1 MPLMPTSEIRRE
13 QIYCDLGNLCEPS
26 CHISPLRE
34 LFRWNSVPYETA
46 QFQGT
51 LLVSAYNGQPEN
63 VTLPLGLSG
72 WYRIYVG
79 LGAYGCTGEFP
90 DIINLKLTDD
100 DAFMHLSPSA
110 QAGYAYHSI
119 QECFWR
125 CADLSGQ
132 SLEIGK
138 HREGQPCE
146 ALLAWVRVVPMDD
159 QEVASWKA
167 DLARK
172 DTKRIYATNDMHGML
187 SLYGL
192 KKKEEWRSVVQEY
205 IDSDVEWLSL
215 ENILCFDGELSTG
228 NPQNFAFCRPG
239 DSDVQRLL
247 KQYFTL
253 DMLSDLVT
261 YGAQKD
267 IKICLSLR
275 MGAWGMEFPYDQMYF
290 DNAFALAH
298 PELRCID
305 RDGSPIDALSY
316 AYPEVQ
322 DYMIDRFVQMAAT
335 GCAAVEMIFS
345 RGVPYVLFE
354 EPFLRLYRERYGEDP
369 RELPLDHPKVTELRC
384 EILTGFV
391 RRLRT
396 SLNGAR
402 SEKPLGL
409 HARVQFCLYD
419 CRHVGVDP
427 EVWAREGLITAI
439 ISYPQRIREILPG
452 ELWQTEQPGHLNLES
467 YGEFVRTSETSTILR
482 QQDFRFL
489 PPFKDSRGVLQGPAD
504 QEERVSEFMR
514 LEEAYGVQIYLEIL
528 PRFLSPEEYRERALE
543 LYRCGCGHISL
554 WDTYMRAPRKAE
566 WSMVRRLGH
575 REELSSYTSGEG
587 ELYRQVR
594 LLKIG
599 SKDVSRYKPA
609 WGG

>member
-1 MPLMPTSEIRRE
+1 MLHTPEERIP
-13 QIYCDLGNLCEPS
+13 QIFCDLGRLCEPA
-26 CHISPLRE
+26 CHISPIRE
-34 LFRWNSVPYETA
+34 VSRWNCVPYETA
-46 QFQGT
+46 EIQGT
-51 LLVSAYNGQPEN
+51 MLVSVYDGHPQN
-63 VTLPLGLSG
+63 VTLPLELSG

-79 LGAYGCTGEFP
+79 LGAYGSAGDIS

-100 DAFMHLSPSA
+100 HAFMHLSPSG

-125 CADLSGQ
+125 CADLTGQ

-138 HREGQPCE
+138 HAEGQPCE
-146 ALLAWVRVVPMDD
+146 AILAWVRVVPMSV
-159 QEVASWKA
+159 QEVVSWKE

-187 SLYGL
+187 ALYGL

-215 ENILCFDGELSTG
+215 ENILCFDGEPSTG
-228 NPQNFAFCRPG
+228 NPASFAFCRPG
-239 DSDVQRLL
+239 DHAVQRLL
-247 KQYFTL
+247 KQYFTME
-253 DMLSDLVT
+253 MLSDLAA
-261 YGAQKD
+261 YGHQKG

-275 MGAWGMEFPYDQMYF
+275 MGAWGIEFPYDQMYF
-290 DNAFALAH
+290 DNTFALEH
-298 PELRCID
+298 PNLRCVD

-316 AYPEVQ
+316 MYPEVQ
-322 DYMIDRFVQMAAT
+322 DYMIHQFVDMAAT
-335 GCAAVEMIFS
+335 GCEAVEMIFS

-354 EPFLRLYRERYGEDP
+354 PPFIRLFQERFGEDP
-369 RELPLDHPKVTELRC
+369 RYLPLDDPRVTDLRC

-391 RRLRT
+391 RLLRT
-396 SLNGAR
+396 SLDAAR
-402 SEKPLGL
+402 PHQPVGL

-427 EVWAREGLITAI
+427 TVWAREGLITAV
-439 ISYPQRIREILPG
+439 ISYPQRIREVLPAN
-452 ELWQTEQPGHLNLES
+452 LWQQDQPGHLDLEA
-467 YGEFVRTSETSTILR
+467 YENYVRTSEQSTICR
-482 QQDFRFL
+482 QQDFCFL
-489 PPFKDSRGVLQGPAD
+489 PPVEDSQGILQGPAD
-504 QEERVSEFMR
+504 QQERVSEFMR
-514 LEEAYGVQIYLEIL
+514 LEQEYGVTVYLEIL
-528 PRFLSPEEYRERALE
+528 PRFMSPDAYRERALE

-566 WSMVRRLGH
+566 WSMLRRLGH
-575 REELSSYTSGEG
+575 RDELPFYSSGEG

-599 SKDVSRYKPA
+599 NKDVSRYKPA